1 MYPRLS
7 CVLYQQILGLN
18 KAVILTD
25 GLQLRRRSPK
35 KIFRPRSPIFSKGAI
50 TNKATKPQV
59 GREANFRGFIFP
71 EMESDHNFL
80 MKEMYLLPLKLR
92 NFRFETLKRKL
103 SKMSTSSG
111 LIDASKGCTA
121 DEPINAKPIIPK
133 ATEKHTEEKVQTKTE
148 DDTCNQYEDLTSDKK
163 SMRNL
168 ETNRRFKWIS
178 VIACVIS
185 TAALLLSVLIMFGKI
200 GHGCGCS
207 EKEGQFYS
215 SSETINSLVLSSG
228 FECCCQLLSIAV
240 GSCRM
245 LSGCCQVAVG
255 CCQLLS
261 VVKIDVSTN

>member
-1 MYPRLS
+1 
-7 CVLYQQILGLN
+7 
-18 KAVILTD
+18 
-25 GLQLRRRSPK
+25 
-35 KIFRPRSPIFSKGAI
+35 
-50 TNKATKPQV
+50 
-59 GREANFRGFIFP
+59 
-71 EMESDHNFL
+71 MESDHNFL

-111 LIDASKGCTA
+111 LADASKGCTA
-121 DEPINAKPIIPK
+121 DEPINAKPMIPK

-163 SMRNL
+163 SMRDL

-228 FECCCQLLSIAV
+228 FECAVSCCQSLSVAV
-240 GSCRM
+240 
-245 LSGCCQVAVG
+245 GCCQVAVK
-255 CCQLLS
+255 LLS
-261 VVKIDVSTN
+261 VAVGCCR

>member
-1 MYPRLS
+1 
-7 CVLYQQILGLN
+7 
-18 KAVILTD
+18 
-25 GLQLRRRSPK
+25 
-35 KIFRPRSPIFSKGAI
+35 
-50 TNKATKPQV
+50 
-59 GREANFRGFIFP
+59 
-71 EMESDHNFL
+71 MESDHNFL
-80 MKEMYLLPLKLR
+80 MKEMYILPLKLR

-228 FECCCQLLSIAV
+228 FKCCCQLLSIAV
-240 GSCRM
+240 G
-245 LSGCCQVAVG
+245 CCQVAVK
-255 CCQLLS
+255 LLS
-261 VVKIDVSTN
+261 VAVGYCR

>member
-1 MYPRLS
+1 
-7 CVLYQQILGLN
+7 
-18 KAVILTD
+18 
-25 GLQLRRRSPK
+25 
-35 KIFRPRSPIFSKGAI
+35 
-50 TNKATKPQV
+50 
-59 GREANFRGFIFP
+59 
-71 EMESDHNFL
+71 MESDHNFL

-103 SKMSTSSG
+103 SKMSTLSG
-111 LIDASKGCTA
+111 LADASKGSTA
-121 DEPINAKPIIPK
+121 DEPINAKPMIPK
-133 ATEKHTEEKVQTKTE
+133 ASEKHTEEKVQTKTE

-163 SMRNL
+163 SMCNP

-200 GHGCGCS
+200 GHGFGCS

-240 GSCRM
+240 G
-245 LSGCCQVAVG
+245 CCQVAVK
-255 CCQLLS
+255 LLS
-261 VVKIDVSTN
+261 VAVSYCR

>member
-1 MYPRLS
+1 
-7 CVLYQQILGLN
+7 
-18 KAVILTD
+18 
-25 GLQLRRRSPK
+25 
-35 KIFRPRSPIFSKGAI
+35 
-50 TNKATKPQV
+50 
-59 GREANFRGFIFP
+59 
-71 EMESDHNFL
+71 MESDHNFL

-92 NFRFETLKRKL
+92 NFRFETLQRKL

-111 LIDASKGCTA
+111 LADASKGCTA
-121 DEPINAKPIIPK
+121 DEPINAKPMIPK
-133 ATEKHTEEKVQTKTE
+133 ASEKHTEEKVQTKTE

-163 SMRNL
+163 SMRNP

-245 LSGCCQVAVG
+245 LSGCCQVAVRLLSS
-255 CCQLLS
+255 CCRLLS
-261 VVKIDVSTN
+261 VTVGSKN